1 MTQNVSADFFANE
14 GSGLN
19 APGFKPRGVGDGVM
33 GEIKEI
39 RQVDY
44 YKFGEKTPEI
54 LANGSTRQQ
63 LRVIVQGPVD
73 NYATTSGQN
82 LPVDEHNNVL
92 PDTGLRTIFLPSGS
106 NISGAVKAACI
117 TAGARG
123 LDEGGQLGVKLVE
136 EKDTG
141 KGNPLKI
148 WEAKYTAPSKSAGF
162 DFGAGQQQ
170 AAPPAQQQG
179 WQQPAPQQAAPAQQ
193 AWQQPAPSQAAP
205 PAQQPQQWAQPAPQ
219 AAPQQ
224 QWQQPAA
231 PVAPPQQQWAQQP
244 PAQAPAAAPQQ
255 QWAQPAPQQAAPAQA
270 PAADPWAQ
278 QQAQQ
283 PAAVPYPDEP
293 PF

>member
-1 MTQNVSADFFANE
+1 MTHNVSADFFANE
-14 GSGLN
+14 GAGLD

-44 YKFGEKTPEI
+44 YKFGEQVPEV

-63 LRVIVQGPVD
+63 LRVVVQGPID
-73 NYATTSGQN
+73 NYATTSGKS
-82 LPVDEHNNVL
+82 LPVDGAGNVL
-92 PDTGLRTIFLPSGS
+92 PDTGLRTVFLPSGS

-148 WEAKYTAPSKSAGF
+148 WEAKYVAPAASSGF

-170 AAPPAQQQG
+170 G
-179 WQQPAPQQAAPAQQ
+179 APA
-193 AWQQPAPSQAAP
+193 A
-205 PAQQPQQWAQPAPQ
+205 QPQQQWQQPAPQ

-231 PVAPPQQQWAQQP
+231 PVAQPQQQWAQQP
-244 PAQAPAAAPQQ
+244 QAPVAQPPAAAPQGQAPWGQ
-255 QWAQPAPQQAAPAQA
+255 QPQA
-270 PAADPWAQ
+270 PAPAAAQPQWGQQPVTPVAPAAPPQQGGDPWATQ
-278 QQAQQ
+278 GQPQAPQAPVQ
-283 PAAVPYPDEP
+283 YTDEP